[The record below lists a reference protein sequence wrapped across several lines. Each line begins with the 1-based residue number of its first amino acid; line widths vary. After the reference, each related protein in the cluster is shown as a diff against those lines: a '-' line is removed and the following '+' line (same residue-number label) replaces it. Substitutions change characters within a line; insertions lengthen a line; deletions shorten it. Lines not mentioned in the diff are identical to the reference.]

1 MTFSIAPFETSNVLL
16 LVGMLFVAGIVEEVL
31 DTWVLFTVVK
41 RQTITTALITFFGVV
56 LDFTVFLSFISNLDK
71 WPVIIAYAVGA
82 TVGTVGVI
90 EAQKYAT
97 RKKKEVQKVLRT
109 KAARRKRIAEYAKA
123 RKEREKKEKL
133 VKVEKVVVKPVKVV
147 EKSSTDPKKGD
158 TQNEVK

>member
-41 RQTITTALITFFGVV
+41 RQTITTAFITFFGVV

-71 WPVIIAYAVGA
+71 WPVILAYAVGA

-90 EAQKYAT
+90 ERQKHNI
-97 RKKKEVQKVLRT
+97 E
-109 KAARRKRIAEYAKA
+109 
-123 RKEREKKEKL
+123 
-133 VKVEKVVVKPVKVV
+133 
-147 EKSSTDPKKGD
+147 
-158 TQNEVK
+158 